1 MWIAIVVLVLV
12 LIVIW
17 IYNRLIQLKNR
28 VQNAWHQIEVQL
40 QRRHDLIP
48 NLVETVKGYA
58 SHEKETFERVVAAR
72 NKAMSA
78 NTPGEMGRA
87 EGELTQALGRL
98 FALAESYPELKANEN
113 FIRLQ
118 EELTSTENKVA
129 YARQAY
135 NDTVMMFNQTI
146 QMFPYNLLAG
156 PMNLKPAEYY
166 EAEEEAQNVPKWSFS
181 S

>member
-78 NTPGEMGRA
+78 NTPGEMGKA

-135 NDTVMMFNQTI
+135 NDTVMMYNQTI

-156 PMNLKPAEYY
+156 AMNLKPAEYY
-166 EAEEEAQNVPKWSFS
+166 EAEEEAQNLPKVEF
-181 S
+181 

>member
-17 IYNRLIQLKNR
+17 IYNRLVQLKNR

-78 NTPGEMGRA
+78 NTPGEMGKA

-156 PMNLKPAEYY
+156 AMNLKPAEYY
-166 EAEEEAQNVPKWSFS
+166 EAEEEAQNVPKVEF
-181 S
+181 

>member
-58 SHEKETFERVVAAR
+58 SHEKETFEMVVVAR

-156 PMNLKPAEYY
+156 AMNLKPAEYY
-166 EAEEEAQNVPKWSFS
+166 EAEEEAQNVPKVEF
-181 S
+181 